1 MSSSSRYYA
10 EFYLHHFNTYHLALQ
25 NGPFGVAKRSISQR
39 KTACFRTRNGMYW
52 KLLDNQCVINVL
64 GFNRYYDFILH
75 YLAACQLPS
84 NACKE
89 NKKSP
94 ASDITSNA
102 GATLTLMNVLQSTSI
117 SINEGSD
124 SAPTTSLL
132 EAERRAR

>member
-64 GFNRYYDFILH
+64 GFNRYYDFIFCVVMSVL
-75 YLAACQLPS
+75 
-84 NACKE
+84 
-89 NKKSP
+89 
-94 ASDITSNA
+94 I
-102 GATLTLMNVLQSTSI
+102 NVKTI
-117 SINEGSD
+117 D
-124 SAPTTSLL
+124 SLL
-132 EAERRAR
+132 IVPPFYVRGILCGRPD

>member
-25 NGPFGVAKRSISQR
+25 NGP
-39 KTACFRTRNGMYW
+39 GMYW

-94 ASDITSNA
+94 GIRHH
-102 GATLTLMNVLQSTSI
+102 V
-117 SINEGSD
+117 
-124 SAPTTSLL
+124 
-132 EAERRAR
+132 